1 MPQVA
6 AALGPEWAGTSKHTL
21 CRADLLLPAK
31 GLRCAQLSPRTA
43 WLGLFSF
50 PGEPASG
57 KQEGQCETTVKGQP
71 LFGPPWDDGL
81 THASFHT
88 LTPSAH
94 HINF

>member
-6 AALGPEWAGTSKHTL
+6 AALGSEWAGTSKHPL
-21 CRADLLLPAK
+21 CGADLLLPAK
-31 GLRCAQLSPRTA
+31 GLRPAQPSPRTA

-57 KQEGQCETTVKGQP
+57 KCGTTVKGQP
-71 LFGPPWDDGL
+71 LFGSPWDDGL